1 MYVLIH
7 PYTYLYTYTY
17 TYCEWIY
24 TYLCTVHKYCT
35 LNFTLLPYTVYLK
48 VCEKLRKEDPIRLE
62 YYIFRESELH
72 ARFNV
77 S

>member
-1 MYVLIH
+1 MYE
-7 PYTYLYTYTY
+7 YS
-17 TYCEWIY
+17 
-24 TYLCTVHKYCT
+24 T
-35 LNFTLLPYTVYLK
+35 LNFTLLHYTVPLK

-72 ARFNV
+72 ARFNL